1 MRKLLVI
8 LSVLLLLSG
17 CGGEE
22 TMETVADEVLVAVS
36 AQPKQIQVDLPEEAV
51 LPAMESDS
59 GVLYICRNFDVS
71 IQTLEGGDLP
81 QTIRTLSGMEPEELT
96 LIQTEAGD
104 QTRTEFVWTSAGETG
119 DQVCRA
125 AILDDGNYHY
135 VLTAMIDAEK
145 AWQYQEIWNGMFET
159 FVVA

>member
-1 MRKLLVI
+1 MRKLLLI
-8 LSVLLLLSG
+8 LSVLLLLPG

-104 QTRTEFVWTSAGETG
+104 QIRTEFVWTSAGETG